1 MSFKEYFTYTSKLLN
16 AQSDVAEVIQHM
28 PTRGAVREYFIKD
41 IIEKHFKGANLEI
54 LRGVVYLDNENSE
67 GQIDLILPHKNAIN
81 ASFTPEHIAYNA
93 EDCKIILE
101 VKTNA
106 TTDDFKAFNSRAKF
120 IKENCLDR
128 QPLCGIFCYKINLK
142 KTTILERFGYE
153 YDYDALMYRQN
164 EEYEIDYPFIDFVV
178 CIDQEEF
185 EDHTNT
191 TQFFIRK
198 DSSEF
203 STGDYDLSENLPSVE
218 DFIKMIKGV
227 LDN

>member
-54 LRGVVYLDNENSE
+54 LRGVVYLDNEVNE
-67 GQIDLILPHKNAIN
+67 GQIDLILPYRTAIN
-81 ASFTPEHIAYNA
+81 ASFTPELIAYNA

-101 VKTNA
+101 VKTKA
-106 TTDDFKAFNSRAKF
+106 DSADFKAFNNRAKL
-120 IKENCLDR
+120 IKTNCLDK
-128 QPLCGIFCYKINLK
+128 QPLCGMFCYKINLL

-153 YDYDALMYRQN
+153 YDVVNLMYIQN
-164 EEYEIDYPFIDFVV
+164 DGIVIDYPFIDFVV

-185 EDHTNT
+185 DDHTNT

-203 STGDYDLSENLPSVE
+203 STGTYDLSENFPSVE

>member
-1 MSFKEYFTYTSKLLN
+1 
-16 AQSDVAEVIQHM
+16 M

-81 ASFTPEHIAYNA
+81 ASFTPELIAYNA

>member
-16 AQSDVAEVIQHM
+16 AQSNVAEVIQHM

-54 LRGVVYLDNENSE
+54 LRGVVYLDNENKE
-67 GQIDLILPHKNAIN
+67 GQIDLILPHKTAIN
-81 ASFTPEHIAYNA
+81 ASFTPEHIAYHA

-106 TTDDFKAFNSRAKF
+106 TTDDFKAFNSRAKL
-120 IKENCLDR
+120 IKDNCLDK
-128 QPLCGIFCYKINLK
+128 QPLCGMFCYKINLL
-142 KTTILERFGYE
+142 KTTILKRFGYE
-153 YDYDALMYRQN
+153 YDKENLIYIQNDATEN
-164 EEYEIDYPFIDFVV
+164 DYPFIDFVV

-198 DSSEF
+198 DSSEL
-203 STGDYDLSENLPSVE
+203 STGDYDLSENFPSVE

>member
-1 MSFKEYFTYTSKLLN
+1 MNFKEYFTYTSKLLN
-16 AQSDVAEVIQHM
+16 AQSNVAEVIQHM

-41 IIEKHFKGANLEI
+41 IIEKRFGDAIKFH
-54 LRGVVYLDNENSE
+54 RGVVNLDNVDNEA
-67 GQIDLILPHKNAIN
+67 QIDLILAHKNAII
-81 ASFTPEHIAYNA
+81 AYFTPEISGLDA
-93 EDCKIILE
+93 EDCKMILE

-106 TTDDFKAFNSRAKF
+106 ISDDFKAFNSRAKL
-120 IKENCLDR
+120 IKDNCLDR
-128 QPLCGIFCYKINLK
+128 QPLCGMFCYKINLL

-153 YDYDALMYRQN
+153 YDQVNLMYIQN
-164 EEYEIDYPFIDFVV
+164 DEIEIDYPFIDFVV

-203 STGDYDLSENLPSVE
+203 STGNYDLSENLPSVE

>member
-1 MSFKEYFTYTSKLLN
+1 MNFKEYFTYTSKLLN

-28 PTRGAVREYFIKD
+28 PTRGKVREFFIKD
-41 IIEKHFKGANLEI
+41 IIEKHFGNTIKI
-54 LRGVVYLDNENSE
+54 HRGVVNLDNADQE
-67 GQIDLILPHKNAIN
+67 GQIDLILAHNNSIM
-81 ASFTPEHIAYNA
+81 ASFTPEDIGLDA
-93 EDCKIILE
+93 EDCKMILE

-106 TTDDFKAFNSRAKF
+106 ISDDFKAFNSRAKL
-120 IKENCLDR
+120 IKDNCLER
-128 QPLCGIFCYKINLK
+128 QPLCGMFCYKINLL

-153 YDYDALMYRQN
+153 YDEVNLMYIQN
-164 EEYEIDYPFIDFVV
+164 DEIEIDYPFIDFVV

-203 STGDYDLSENLPSVE
+203 STGNYDLSENLPSVE